1 MSLPRNAPGR
11 RVGLRSVVFGL
22 VVVIATLGTA
32 AAESPE
38 RAFNGRIVTSSKRFP
53 QNAKSPSA
61 YTAMLRKQAQTA
73 FSEDKTDHSWTIY
86 FAAFLNAPL
95 NDVEYIMKFYELSG
109 KSQQLLATSENFND
123 VRGQKTIVSKIKLDK
138 RQMGVNKEV
147 MMTLENKGK
156 VYATTRFKL
165 LGEGEKFTGK
175 VSFSEEDTQ
184 GREE

>member
-1 MSLPRNAPGR
+1 MKPRWLSYRGFRSLFLSF
-11 RVGLRSVVFGL
+11 VL
-22 VVVIATLGTA
+22 VVA
-32 AAESPE
+32 AFGQASAESPE
-38 RAFNGRIVTSSKRFP
+38 RAFHGRIVTSSKRFP
-53 QNAKSPSA
+53 QTAKSPSA
-61 YTAMLRKQAQTA
+61 YTAMLRKQSQTA
-73 FSEDKTDHSWTIY
+73 FSENKSDHTWTIH

-147 MMTLENKGK
+147 MMTVENKGK